1 MKKNLLAVL
10 LPVVAGVAL
19 SGTGFGLWVFNED
32 IKSKTIGASMQ
43 LEPAFNIKDSLTATL
58 TVANAKDTSIKDMIV
73 FDEDYKNLT
82 DPWKVTVSV
91 SIDLEE
97 LLGKL
102 RTANNGETVTYDSPD
117 VVNFTSSELQDKLK
131 THKIKVTQTLTGISN
146 YISVNAQFKEV
157 TLNNFTPT
165 PIIST
170 SMTTDGT
177 VHTLSADY
185 EFVYNPQPLYNA
197 IASKGEYTNFRT
209 ALTSAKLTYE
219 VEFDP
224 TTV

>member
-19 SGTGFGLWVFNED
+19 SGTGFGLWVFKDN

-43 LEPAFNIKDSLTATL
+43 LEPAFNFKENSMTAEL
-58 TVANAKDTSIKDMIV
+58 TVANEKDTSTTGMIV

-82 DPWKVTVSV
+82 NPWKVTVHV
-91 SIDLEE
+91 EIVLEE

-102 RTANNGETVTYDSPD
+102 MTAGTGDPVTYDPTN
-117 VVNFTSSELQDKLK
+117 VIEFTSTELQTKLA
-131 THKIKVTQTLTGISN
+131 THKIRVTQTLTGITD
-146 YISVNAQFKEV
+146 YISVDEATKQE
-157 TLNNFTPT
+157 TLNKFTPT
-165 PIIST
+165 ISS
-170 SMTTDGT
+170 SMNADDTE
-177 VHTLSADY
+177 HTLSKDY
-185 EFVYNPQPLYNA
+185 DFVYNPTSLYNS
-197 IASKGEYTNFRT
+197 INSKGAYTAFRT
-209 ALTSAKLTYE
+209 ALGSASLTYT

>member
-19 SGTGFGLWVFNED
+19 SGTGFGLWVFNETVSA
-32 IKSKTIGASMQ
+32 KSIGASMQ
-43 LEPAFNIKDSLTATL
+43 LEPAFNIKDSLKATL

-82 DPWKVTVSV
+82 DPWKVTVHV

-102 RTANNGETVTYDSPD
+102 RTANNGETVTYGSDD
-117 VVNFTSSELQDKLK
+117 VVKFESTELQTKLA
-131 THKIKVTQTLTGISN
+131 THTIRVTQTLTEISG
-146 YISVNAQFKEV
+146 YISVNAESKEE
-157 TLNNFTPT
+157 TLNKFTP
-165 PIIST
+165 IVSS
-170 SMTTDGT
+170 SMTANEKL
-177 VHTLSADY
+177 HTLSADY
-185 EFVYNPQPLYNA
+185 EFVYNPTSLYNS
-197 IASKGEYTNFRT
+197 INSKGAYTDFST
-209 ALTSAKLTYE
+209 ALTNASLTYT

-224 TTV
+224 AA